1 MDECILYALNTKLKH
16 IDLFAGA
23 GGFQY
28 AFPKEKVETVYAN
41 DILES
46 SQKIYKENFPNVN
59 FEKADILNK
68 PIHEIPEHD
77 ILTAGISCQPFSIAR
92 GASQNQGF
100 NDERSK
106 TFWKTIQILQE
117 KQPMVFI
124 IENVKNLISHDKG
137 KTFERIQKEIQNNAG
152 YTITWKIMNTS
163 KHSTIPQHRER
174 IYIVGSNNK
183 TLFNT
188 INTNI
193 QQNVSE
199 NTNLNTNFRDYLD
212 ENVSFKYFYTKKEN
226 KISIYETLSNSITK
240 YNTIYQYRRYYVR
253 EMKTENLCPT
263 LTENMGSGGHNVP
276 IIKVENGIRKFTPRE
291 TFRLQGFPDSF
302 IFPKTLSDSSLYSLA
317 GNAITVPIGK
327 IIGYTIIQTIW
338 PTKSRPKPEED

>member
-1 MDECILYALNTKLKH
+1 MDECISDALDTKLKH

-46 SQKIYKENFPNVN
+46 SQKIYKENFPHVH
-59 FEKADILNK
+59 FEKTDILNK
-68 PIHEIPEHD
+68 PVHEIPDHD

-92 GASQNQGF
+92 GSSQNQGF
-100 NDERSK
+100 NDERSN

-117 KQPMVFI
+117 KQPIVFI

-137 KTFERIQKEIQNNAG
+137 KTFQKIQKEIQNTAG
-152 YTITWKIMNTS
+152 YNITWKIMNTS
-163 KHSTIPQHRER
+163 KHSIIPQHRER
-174 IYIVGSNNK
+174 VYIVGSNNTK
-183 TLFNT
+183 LFHKLNLHKEESK
-188 INTNI
+188 
-193 QQNVSE
+193 NV
-199 NTNLNTNFRDYLD
+199 NTNFRDYLD
-212 ENVSFKYFYTKKEN
+212 TNTPFKYFYTKKSN
-226 KISIYETLSNSITK
+226 IYETLSHAITK

-253 EMKTENLCPT
+253 ETKTENLCPT

-302 IFPKTLSDSSLYSLA
+302 IFPETLSDSSLYSLA

-327 IIGYTIIQTIW
+327 IVGYTVIQTIR
-338 PTKSRPKPEED
+338 PTFSRPELEED